1 MNQIKKPD
9 VLQPKTLEDRRVN
22 AKILADMINY
32 PVEIFLDQIDNRA
45 NLEFAAIPERLV
57 IVKDNKVE
65 FIGGEG
71 PFNYSIGE
79 MVGHLKKLL

>member
-1 MNQIKKPD
+1 
-9 VLQPKTLEDRRVN
+9 
-22 AKILADMINY
+22 MINY
-32 PVEIFLDQIDNRA
+32 PVEIFIDQIDNRA

-71 PFNYSIGE
+71 PFNHSISE
-79 MVGHLKKLL
+79 MVDYLKKIL